1 MDWKFWTMIAG
12 AAVAFVLFLFLMG
25 ASIRSKRGD
34 DAMRKWRSNSPLE

>member
-12 AAVAFVLFLFLMG
+12 AVVAFVMFLFLMS
-25 ASIRSKRGD
+25 AALCSKRGD